1 MLVLYLVV
9 AAGGF
14 ALYGSTSCDNI
25 LKNLP
30 PSIWREIIDALMAF
44 HVFCAFLIVINPVNL
59 SLESYISIPA
69 EFTWNRCLFRT
80 FMCILIIITSLTVP
94 RFGKILNL
102 VGGSTVALTS
112 FILPP
117 IFYMKLVHQVSP
129 GQWITQV
136 MEKRTKIIL
145 WSIAAVGLFA
155 GLITTV
161 SSIKDIVSPDAFTK
175 PCYL

>member
-1 MLVLYLVV
+1 MLILYLMV
-9 AAGGF
+9 AVGGF
-14 ALYGSTSCDNI
+14 ALYGSTCYDNI
-25 LKNLP
+25 LKNLS
-30 PSIWREIIDALMAF
+30 PSIWREIIDVLMAF

-59 SLESYISIPA
+59 SIESYLNIPSK
-69 EFTWNRCLFRT
+69 FTWNRCLFRT

-102 VGGSTVALTS
+102 VGGSTIALTS

-136 MEKRTKIIL
+136 IARRTKIIL
-145 WSIAAVGLFA
+145 WSIAIVGLFA
-155 GLITTV
+155 GIITTV